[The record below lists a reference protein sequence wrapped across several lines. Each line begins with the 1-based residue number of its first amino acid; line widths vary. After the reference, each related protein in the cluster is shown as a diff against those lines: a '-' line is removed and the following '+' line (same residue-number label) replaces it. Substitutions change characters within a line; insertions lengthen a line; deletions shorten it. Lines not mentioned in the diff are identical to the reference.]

1 MTKKSLFF
9 RRTAQCFPAYVHFL
23 AAEFL
28 GSHAGHCGWWL
39 GPYHAFTQEC
49 WLCIDVS
56 SKNSGFCK
64 IGIKVAMWLAKLWA
78 FSWAMCCFWHCNRRN
93 LPTNGFALCQVTKDW
108 LNLMVNFYSFIY
120 KKMQKKNRKNCHAL
134 TSPAQPVECVK
145 QHYFTTKNF
154 FDEFLIVKNLVF
166 WCWSYTALIPYP
178 PRSLMITALH
188 QLPKRISATCFMYL
202 KIKNYFW
209 NKRRSGKNKMPRAG
223 SNQWPPI
230 QPDFTLPD
238 GYTGADRGQWFPEWF
253 RAAFPTCNYPLKFA
267 ALWHPI
273 FRDFGGLNSL
283 KPRSSVSIGRLN
295 KSTAKRSIKSDW
307 IIFICD

>member
-1 MTKKSLFF
+1 MKQELKDDFGSILLLLFLYLLQVFQKIILKNKKNFQGVPLGLIAAIPLILQSKEITYAQQAVFSFAYWPFRFIFALKWKKPKLLSMKLLWAPIVDSIYFRRLGRRKSWMVPCQYLIGLFLLVISYNVKEIMGAEDKNGQSEKKCKKMTKKSSFF

-120 KKMQKKNRKNCHAL
+120 KKNAKKNRK
-134 TSPAQPVECVK
+134 K
-145 QHYFTTKNF
+145 
-154 FDEFLIVKNLVF
+154 IV
-166 WCWSYTALIPYP
+166 T
-178 PRSLMITALH
+178 R
-188 QLPKRISATCFMYL
+188 
-202 KIKNYFW
+202 
-209 NKRRSGKNKMPRAG
+209 
-223 SNQWPPI
+223 
-230 QPDFTLPD
+230 
-238 GYTGADRGQWFPEWF
+238 
-253 RAAFPTCNYPLKFA
+253 
-267 ALWHPI
+267 
-273 FRDFGGLNSL
+273 
-283 KPRSSVSIGRLN
+283 
-295 KSTAKRSIKSDW
+295 
-307 IIFICD
+307 